1 MRRAVAIVDG
11 EHYPPVVRQ
20 ALEELDDLVLAA
32 VLVGGVEKLRGDD
45 PAYGVPLEP
54 SLEAAIERH
63 LPDVVLDLSDEPVL
77 GPPERMALASRTL
90 ALGVPYEGPDF
101 RFDPPDATPVDVPT
115 LAVIGT
121 GKRVGKTAVTGHVA
135 QRLALTRRVV
145 VVAMGRG
152 GPPEPEVIFVRPTVE
167 ALLDMSRD
175 GRHAAS
181 DHLETAVVAGVTTVG
196 CRRCGGGLAG
206 AVAVSNVVEGVSIAA
221 GLGAELVL
229 LDGSGAALPPVAAT
243 RRLLVVSAAQPVE
256 IAAGYLNAYRARISD
271 LVVVTMAENE
281 APHEEL
287 VRALRGNLRPWA
299 QVVRTVLRPRPLEP
313 VSGERVA
320 FFCTAPATHHDRLAA
335 HLEQAHGA
343 RVTSVSGNL
352 SDRGRLR
359 DDLAGADADV
369 FLVELKAAAVDV
381 VAEEAA
387 RRGVRIVIASNDV
400 VPLPGEPSLDVELD
414 RLASETLSFASEA
427 VQ

>member
-1 MRRAVAIVDG
+1 MRRVVAIVDG
-11 EHYPPVVRQ
+11 EHYPPVVRD
-20 ALEELDDLVLAA
+20 ALEEIDDLVVAA

-221 GLGAELVL
+221 GLGAERVL